1 MVLFGSMAVFDT
13 RHTYFVI
20 FSSVIFPEFFSWP
33 WVSVEAP
40 NGDTDR
46 MVFVVVVVALCE
58 IMQCKMLALH
68 LA

>member
-20 FSSVIFPEFFSWP
+20 FSSVIFPELFSWP
-33 WVSVEAP
+33 WVSDEAP

-46 MVFVVVVVALCE
+46 MVFVVVAVALC
-58 IMQCKMLALH
+58 
-68 LA
+68 